1 MRKRRISVMLLSM
14 IMLMTLLWGCGD
26 NAQKKELEEDKD
38 FKQENVDEQVTNDVQ
53 SVNNEVK
60 IDKNEISVEKLT
72 VTDNMITDNI
82 KTEQENKVDS
92 YKAFCEKRETFWYY
106 YIVESDYTWSLER
119 DMVLQFWKKYDFENI
134 KNYKNNV
141 CAYYVAVD
149 CILYVE
155 NGVDIHMVDHSG
167 ENDVLLFSAS
177 EEVKE
182 IVGTGEYFF
191 YLTDVGVYRYHIESG
206 TNEFAC
212 PTNDGYWLAVIDNQT
227 FRFAEDHGEMAY
239 SEEDGYYCVPEFFI
253 FDMTKKEEGAVNVTD
268 KEEQPTLNFYDEQIT
283 NSIRTEQEN
292 KVDSY
297 KAFCEKREKFWYYY
311 QEDSDYIWSLE
322 RNGDFQFWRKGDLS
336 TLKLYKQNISE
347 YYPAYN
353 CVFYI
358 ENGVDIHMMDYSG
371 ENDVLLF
378 SASENVIEIV
388 GNREYCFYLTDVGV
402 YRYHIESGTNE
413 FACPTND
420 GYWLAVIDNQTFRF
434 AEDHGEVAYSEEDG
448 YYSVPDCFIFD
459 MLKKEQGAVNVDDM
473 ENEPTLN
480 KYEEQEAQEY

>member
-14 IMLMTLLWGCGD
+14 VMLMSLLWGCGD
-26 NAQKKELEEDKD
+26 NAQKKGLEEDKD
-38 FKQENVDEQVTNDVQ
+38 IKQENVNEQVTNDVQ

-72 VTDNMITDNI
+72 VTDNTITDNI
-82 KTEQENKVDS
+82 K
-92 YKAFCEKRETFWYY
+92 
-106 YIVESDYTWSLER
+106 
-119 DMVLQFWKKYDFENI
+119 
-134 KNYKNNV
+134 
-141 CAYYVAVD
+141 
-149 CILYVE
+149 
-155 NGVDIHMVDHSG
+155 
-167 ENDVLLFSAS
+167 
-177 EEVKE
+177 
-182 IVGTGEYFF
+182 
-191 YLTDVGVYRYHIESG
+191 
-206 TNEFAC
+206 
-212 PTNDGYWLAVIDNQT
+212 ID
-227 FRFAEDHGEMAY
+227 
-239 SEEDGYYCVPEFFI
+239 
-253 FDMTKKEEGAVNVTD
+253 
-268 KEEQPTLNFYDEQIT
+268 
-283 NSIRTEQEN
+283 QEN

-347 YYPAYN
+347 YYPAYD

-358 ENGVDIHMMDYSG
+358 ENGADIHMMDYSG

-434 AEDHGEVAYSEEDG
+434 AEDHGEMAYSEEDG
-448 YYSVPDCFIFD
+448 YYPVPDCFIFD

-480 KYEEQEAQEY
+480 RYEEQEAQEY